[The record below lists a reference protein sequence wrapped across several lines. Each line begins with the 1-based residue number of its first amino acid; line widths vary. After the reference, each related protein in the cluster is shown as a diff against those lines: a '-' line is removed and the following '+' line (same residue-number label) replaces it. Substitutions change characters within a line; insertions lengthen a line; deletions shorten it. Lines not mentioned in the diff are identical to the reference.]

1 MSILRTLNETM
12 QEIRFAPQ
20 PRIAVEAMLIGLCR
34 PSEVVSAEG
43 SAVVSHPADIARIA
57 RLEEEVRRLAAQLAA
72 GGTAQTAAVG
82 SGGTN
87 AAAAVSKPTAQPAQK
102 SAAPKWLAKSGNT
115 DAPPSGAPRQLD
127 GALWKKFDARLKER
141 NKLAASLL
149 SGADYEGATE
159 THFFVRPATDMAR
172 DYIMKRHRAV
182 FEEVMSELSGRPLRV
197 VCTGGEEEEMPPA
210 ASVPQEPVYP
220 APVAELLKIAG
231 DGARVEEVAA
241 SAKNPAPKPQPSAP
255 PKPAAPAVEENAP
268 YEVYEPTAD
277 EEAEMFDYDELPPD
291 ENT

>member
-34 PSEVVSAEG
+34 PLEVVSPEG
-43 SAVVSHPADIARIA
+43 AAVVSHPADIARIA
-57 RLEEEVRRLAAQLAA
+57 RLEEEVRRLAAQLAVS
-72 GGTAQTAAVG
+72 GTAQTATVGRGAANAV
-82 SGGTN
+82 
-87 AAAAVSKPTAQPAQK
+87 AAVSKPTAQPTQK
-102 SAAPKWLAKSGNT
+102 SAVPKRLAKSG
-115 DAPPSGAPRQLD
+115 DADASLSGAPRQLD
-127 GALWKKFDARLKER
+127 GALWKKFEARLKDR
-141 NKLAASLL
+141 HRLAASLL

-182 FEEVMSELSGRPLRV
+182 FEEVMSELAGRPLRV
-197 VCTGGEEEEMPPA
+197 VCTGGEEEIPPA
-210 ASVPQEPVYP
+210 APVSQEPAYP
-220 APVAELLKIAG
+220 APVTELLKIAG
-231 DGARVEEVAA
+231 DGARVEEIAA
-241 SAKNPAPKPQPSAP
+241 SAKRPVPTPQPSAP
-255 PKPAAPAVEENAP
+255 SKPAPAAVEEDAL
-268 YEVYEPTAD
+268 YEAYEPTAD